1 MNPPTREHWTCPG
14 CQLVQDE
21 ASAGTRCPVC
31 ERVLVPRQVLEDH
44 AGDEALGTLVSGK
57 YAVVGVLG
65 TGGFGTVY
73 RAIQEPVGRP
83 VAVKIVHK
91 QHAKDPSLRARFF
104 REARVVAQLSDPVV
118 VTLYDYGDDPEVGL
132 YTVFEF
138 VDGMTL
144 SKRIADGP
152 QSPVWVSYILL
163 QLLKGLAEAHAR
175 GMVHRDIKPANI
187 MIVKR
192 PDGDEVVRLLDFG
205 IAKVLTQEHR
215 EATVE
220 TQQGV
225 VVGTPEFMSP
235 EQARANRELDAR
247 SDIYS
252 LGVVAYTLLAG
263 KNPFKRGS
271 VIDTIMAQC
280 AVEPPPFEPELEV
293 PPLLEE
299 AILKALAKEP
309 DDRHQDA
316 SAMSA
321 ALRAVFPPNTVPA
334 GLTPN
339 PSYTSM
345 LASLEQQTPRS
356 DPRVSAQI
364 SGISDAPS
372 GASEAA
378 LQMGAGHT
386 MGEQHTA
393 GPVQPSSNR
402 RGLWVAVLLLLLFG
416 GAGVAVYELG
426 GRASDAE
433 PIRVE
438 SQPAPENEAPDA
450 PAPGAER
457 VEVATPEPEVE
468 AEGQV
473 EAEAEAESRVDAA
486 AETAPKAEAKPE
498 KAEKPRPTRR
508 STRRS
513 TRPRPKPVERAP
525 EPKVEK
531 APAAPPKKE
540 PDSIEVLEF

>member
-1 MNPPTREHWTCPG
+1 MIPPTREYWTCPG

-21 ASAGTRCPVC
+21 ASPGVRCPVC
-31 ERVLVPRQVLEDH
+31 DRVLVPRQVLDEH
-44 AGDEALGTLVSGK
+44 AGDEALGTLVGSK

-91 QHAKDPSLRARFF
+91 QHAKDPALRARFF

-144 SKRIADGP
+144 ATRIADGP
-152 QSPVWVSYILL
+152 QSPVWVSYVLL
-163 QLLKGLAEAHAR
+163 QLLKGLAEAHAM

-205 IAKVLTQEHR
+205 IAKVLTKEHR

-252 LGVVAYTLLAG
+252 LGVVGYTLLAG
-263 KNPFKRGS
+263 RNPFKRGS
-271 VIDTIMAQC
+271 IIDTIMAQC
-280 AVEPPPFEPELEV
+280 AMEPPPFDPELEV

-299 AILKALAKEP
+299 AVLKALAKEP

-316 SAMSA
+316 PAMGA

-339 PSYTSM
+339 PSYSSM
-345 LASLEQQTPRS
+345 LASVDRQAPRS
-356 DPRVSAQI
+356 GSAAQPLSGAESSSMAPEAAFDMGSGHTVGEHI
-364 SGISDAPS
+364 SGL
-372 GASEAA
+372 ER
-378 LQMGAGHT
+378 
-386 MGEQHTA
+386 
-393 GPVQPSSNR
+393 PSSNR
-402 RGLWVAVLLLLLFG
+402 RGLWVALLLVFLLG
-416 GAGVAVYELG
+416 GAGLAVYEMG
-426 GRASDAE
+426 GTSDAE
-433 PIRVE
+433 PIRVDGQSSGTPSNTE
-438 SQPAPENEAPDA
+438 PPRAEAA
-450 PAPGAER
+450 
-457 VEVATPEPEVE
+457 VE
-468 AEGQV
+468 AAP
-473 EAEAEAESRVDAA
+473 EAEAAAEASPDTEPDTKAEPATEADPEEAA
-486 AETAPKAEAKPE
+486 APEPAPRKDEPKPVRR
-498 KAEKPRPTRR
+498 RPTRR
-508 STRRS
+508 VRS
-513 TRPRPKPVERAP
+513 RPKPVERAP
-525 EPKVEK
+525 EPKPTPK
-531 APAAPPKKE
+531 AEPPPRE
-540 PDSIEVLEF
+540 PDSIDVPEF